1 MDRKNPYFNQ
11 VSLLVRVLP
20 LLQRYPCFALKGG
33 TAINLFERD
42 MPRLSVDIDLV
53 YLPIKPRQQSLH
65 EITEAL
71 SALSEDIKRMMPFVE
86 IQYSTLVAS
95 EAVTRLVVKED
106 RAIIKIE
113 LSPVLRGTVFPSKIR
128 RISPKAE
135 NEFGFA
141 EVQIVSFEDLY
152 AGKIV
157 AALDRQHPRDLFD
170 IKYLLDRGEFTT
182 SVKEAFLVYLISHNR
197 RILEILNPNHSDIS
211 FIFEREFQGMTIEP
225 VALGELIQTRD
236 DLVQSVNSALTQRD
250 KEFLIGFK
258 EGRPDWAYFSIP
270 HVKDFPAVRW
280 KQHNLTLIDQKKK
293 DQMISELKEFLF

>member
-71 SALSEDIKRMMPFVE
+71 SALSEDIKRMIPFVE

-128 RISPKAE
+128 RISPIRRK
-135 NEFGFA
+135 
-141 EVQIVSFEDLY
+141 
-152 AGKIV
+152 KI
-157 AALDRQHPRDLFD
+157 
-170 IKYLLDRGEFTT
+170 K
-182 SVKEAFLVYLISHNR
+182 
-197 RILEILNPNHSDIS
+197 
-211 FIFEREFQGMTIEP
+211 
-225 VALGELIQTRD
+225 
-236 DLVQSVNSALTQRD
+236 
-250 KEFLIGFK
+250 
-258 EGRPDWAYFSIP
+258 
-270 HVKDFPAVRW
+270 
-280 KQHNLTLIDQKKK
+280 
-293 DQMISELKEFLF
+293 